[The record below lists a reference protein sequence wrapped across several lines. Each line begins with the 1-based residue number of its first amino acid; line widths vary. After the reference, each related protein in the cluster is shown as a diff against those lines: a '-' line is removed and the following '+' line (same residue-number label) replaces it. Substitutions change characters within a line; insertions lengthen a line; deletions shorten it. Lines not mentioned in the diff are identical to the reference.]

1 MPDLEREMSIVAS
14 RPRPP
19 VASYPALRRS
29 EARVPVW
36 QTLADPDWGELD
48 MLPHRQDWQLDRLGT
63 RALGAL
69 RYNHFAIDGL
79 RLRRTPRNLS
89 RSDDPC
95 YMLALP
101 MAGAS
106 RNRIGRQEIDIAPG
120 RIYFLHGAISA
131 DIQPQGRYETFN
143 LKIPTHLLKQ
153 RVSNLPMVYAAELG
167 GSDPRAELLGH
178 HVRHAYRVAEH
189 VSADEAGL
197 LEGQICDLVALMLR
211 GDTSTC
217 CDDRSLVAAHKR
229 RVLDFIAAN
238 YAVEDLTAED
248 IARRCGI
255 SERYLHKLFHDSER
269 PVMERLKELRLQKAR
284 AMLVNPALSSLP
296 ISEVA
301 YRNGFRSLS
310 SFSRAFRVRF
320 GDAPTRLRGSG

>member
-1 MPDLEREMSIVAS
+1 MSIVAS
-14 RPRPP
+14 RPRLP
-19 VASYPALRRS
+19 VAPYPASRYDV
-29 EARVPVW
+29 ARVPSW
-36 QTLADPDWGELD
+36 QTIADPQWGELD
-48 MLPHRQDWQLDRLGT
+48 MLPHREDWRLDRLGT

-89 RSDDPC
+89 RFDDPC
-95 YMLALP
+95 YVVALP

-106 RNRIGRQEIDIAPG
+106 RNRIDRESIEITPG
-120 RIYFLHGAISA
+120 RIYFLHGAVSA

-153 RVSNLPMVYAAELG
+153 RVASLPTAHAAELD
-167 GSDPRAELLGH
+167 GSNPRAELLGH
-178 HVRHAYRVAEH
+178 HLRHAYRVAEH
-189 VSADEAGL
+189 LGAGEASL

-211 GDTSTC
+211 GAPGTC

-238 YAVEDLTAED
+238 HAMEGLTAEG
-248 IARRCGI
+248 IARSCGI
-255 SERYLHKLFHDSER
+255 SERYLHKLFHDSGQ
-269 PVMERLKELRLQKAR
+269 PVMERLKELRLQKAK

-296 ISEVA
+296 VSEVA

-320 GDAPTRLRGSG
+320 GAAPSRLRGGG

>member
-1 MPDLEREMSIVAS
+1 MSIVAS
-14 RPRPP
+14 RPRLP
-19 VASYPALRRS
+19 AAFYPALRCDVT
-29 EARVPVW
+29 RVPAW
-36 QTLADPDWGELD
+36 RTIADPDWGELD
-48 MLPHRQDWQLDRLGT
+48 MLPHRQDWRLDRLGT

-95 YMLALP
+95 YVLALP

-106 RNRIGRQEIDIAPG
+106 RNRIGRQGIDITPG
-120 RIYFLHGAISA
+120 RIYFLHGAVSA

-153 RVSNLPMVYAAELG
+153 RVSSLPMAHAAELD

-178 HVRHAYRVAEH
+178 HVRHAYRVAERLG
-189 VSADEAGL
+189 AGEASL

-211 GDTSTC
+211 GDAGTC
-217 CDDRSLVAAHKR
+217 CDDRSPVAAHKR
-229 RVLDFIAAN
+229 RVLDFVAAN
-238 YAVEDLTAED
+238 HAEEGLTAED

-255 SERYLHKLFHDSER
+255 SERYLHKLFHGSGQ
-269 PVMERLKELRLQKAR
+269 PVMERLKELRLQKAK
-284 AMLVNPALSSLP
+284 AMLLNPALSNLP
-296 ISEVA
+296 VSEVA

-320 GDAPTRLRGSG
+320 DVAPTRLRGSG